1 MKLRLRHTAVGVVL
15 VATVMPTAAQ
25 GKLQLRHAEYSSAE
39 LLADRVRYAAS
50 KPEAGSLVVRDE
62 FRGTRRVVPVG
73 NHCRANDAHAGIFLI
88 DCDREPFLVTPGAAT
103 LRPVP
108 GEGTSYDPNNETM
121 SEVGTR
127 WLEGVTKRNEVF
139 YVNWH
144 TGKRQDFGEVIQDPG
159 RDLDSR
165 DLRRLPRGLVAR
177 SNRRTL
183 KFGRRGLMLERPGRS
198 GLVVDAC
205 HYECLSITLG
215 GGLVTWASPDTAHA
229 LVIRSG
235 RRYQWKFD
243 RTISSS
249 GISFGFAIQH
259 TRRHIYVNLPQSR
272 GQPTTFDVLRAL
284 WRR

>member
-1 MKLRLRHTAVGVVL
+1 
-15 VATVMPTAAQ
+15 MPTAAQ
-25 GKLQLRHAEYSSAE
+25 AKLPLRHAEYSATE
-39 LLADRVRYAAS
+39 LLADGVRYAAS
-50 KPEAGSLVVRDE
+50 QPKAGTLVVRDE
-62 FRGTRRVVPVG
+62 RRGTRRVIPVD

-88 DCDREPFLVTPGAAT
+88 DCDAEPFLVTPGADT

-108 GEGTSYDPNNETM
+108 GEGTSYDPNYETM
-121 SEVGTR
+121 SEVGTK
-127 WLEGVTKRNEVF
+127 WVEGVTKRNEVF

-144 TGKRQDFGEVIQDPG
+144 TGKRKDFGEHIEDRR

-165 DLRRLPRGLVAR
+165 NLRRVPRGFVAR
-177 SNRRTL
+177 SDKRTL
-183 KFGRRGLMLERPGRS
+183 KFGRRGLILERPGRS
-198 GLVVDAC
+198 GLVVDSC
-205 HYECLSITLG
+205 PYECLSLTLG

-249 GISFGFAIQH
+249 GIQFAFAIQH
-259 TRRHIYVNLPQSR
+259 TRRHIYVNLPQSQE
-272 GQPTTFDVLRAL
+272 QPTTFDVLRAL